1 MSLATKFAAA
11 IAEVIRE
18 HPEEL
23 CADDVVGLL
32 LAMGASY
39 GRKRIGVEKTLI
51 QLTAQMAVVT
61 DKDMDRVQEAV
72 DRMKC
77 SVAMQESNPDA
88 ALMHGVL
95 SKISKR

>member
-1 MSLATKFAAA
+1 MTLVTKFAAA
-11 IAEVIRE
+11 IAEVIRN

-32 LAMGASY
+32 LTMGASY
-39 GRKRIGVEKTLI
+39 GKKRIGVEKTLI

-61 DKDMDRVQEAV
+61 DKDMDKMQAAL

-77 SVAMQESNPDA
+77 SIAMQESNPDA
-88 ALMHGVL
+88 ALIHGVF
-95 SKISKR
+95 SKIGKK